1 MTLDE
6 CSSHVASWEA
16 GCLSRLFAHLVCA
29 NLVSRQL
36 VAVQYTTEDS
46 IQQAVG
52 EKNRVLV

>member
-16 GCLSRLFAHLVCA
+16 GYLSRLIACLVCA

-36 VAVQYTTEDS
+36 VAVQYTTLEDS
-46 IQQAVG
+46 IQQAIGRKV
-52 EKNRVLV
+52 EF